1 MDDDFNFE
9 ELADIAINNVTEFI
23 NYEQQ
28 FIKKEHELFA
38 QLINLDQVIV
48 HLVEGLITDDN
59 LHNLTFRMSARLRYL
74 KDMITSFANND
85 VRLEK
90 EEEAILRQLKVDR
103 ERKKWKAV
111 RLDVQSEEKA
121 EQAVIKLELD
131 EIRKIHDIFL
141 EIMKLM
147 KRSKLLALD
156 EDMTKEKKD
165 YANKID
171 YYFNQIYK
179 FIRTYERIFRHLWKK
194 EKQLY
199 DNLRK
204 TSPWA

>member
-1 MDDDFNFE
+1 ME
-9 ELADIAINNVTEFI
+9 ENLQEWADSALENIRSFI
-23 NYEQQ
+23 NHEQQ
-28 FIKKEHELFA
+28 FIKKEH
-38 QLINLDQVIV
+38 
-48 HLVEGLITDDN
+48 
-59 LHNLTFRMSARLRYL
+59 
-74 KDMITSFANND
+74 SFANQVHALDQPFHYLFNEVFSDKKLQALINEVLDLLRDLKNWVDTSEIND
-85 VRLEK
+85 VRLIK
-90 EEEAILRQLKVDR
+90 EEQNILQQMKVDK
-103 ERKKWKAV
+103 ERKKWKV
-111 RLDVQSEEKA
+111 VKDEVKSEEKA
-121 EQAVIKLELD
+121 EEAVLNLELH

-204 TSPWA
+204 NSPRA